1 MLKKVLGYTG
11 ILVAAL
17 WVVGTA
23 HAAPLLTFMDLENP
37 EPDIHVRRIDPT
49 HTYTH
54 ILGNG
59 FNPLL
64 HTLQTAQLT
73 LDVRDDSHTDRTD
86 SVMITFD
93 GQNQGIF
100 EIDFGDLGFTVD
112 VTLLQSDG
120 ELQVTFTREVGD
132 FLFRQSTL
140 VAEGTAATPE
150 PSTLLLLGS
159 GLAGVVGLGFK
170 RRQQAALA
178 EAVPQEYPA

>member
-1 MLKKVLGYTG
+1 MVKKVLGYTG

-17 WVVGTA
+17 WMVGTA
-23 HAAPLLTFMDLENP
+23 YAAPLLTFMDLENP
-37 EPDIHVRRIDPT
+37 EPDIHVRRINPT

-86 SVMITFD
+86 SVTITFD

-100 EIDFGDLGFTVD
+100 EIDFGDLAFTLD

-140 VAEGTAATPE
+140 VAEGTTATPE
-150 PSTLLLLGS
+150 PSTVLLLGS
-159 GLAGVVGLGFK
+159 GLAGMVALGT
-170 RRQQAALA
+170 RRRHKTALA